1 MDATTLIEQF
11 TTTSGELSLDL
22 LDLAHKILAA
32 GTAASWHRPD
42 DEAHLRA
49 VRLTERIARATEHT
63 RIRVVADADA
73 AKAAKAERT
82 YLADIIA
89 SETKDTPRRATNAV
103 FAARDISQFPLVLAA
118 FADARIG
125 RGHIPHAVK
134 ALATVQPFFDDEPFE
149 ALTRD
154 LLQRAAITDPQS
166 FKTDCERLMADV
178 DELSKK
184 SQEALAAIKQERS
197 AADRAMILTPRDR
210 NHPEFGTDVAMHLT
224 GADTSILTPVI
235 DRIAESIRR
244 RRLNA
249 GKDPKPLKERR
260 IEALI
265 ELARRFGDPK
275 RRTSNPRTP
284 SPSGTTAP
292 SDAFPDSFDELFALE
307 GNLEDAPDFVKE
319 AIAMADDELP
329 SQPAPPAAETN
340 PTTGTRLAVDPRSAD
355 APRPADEPR
364 LAVGEIR
371 EHVRKR
377 DGGCVY
383 PGCDIPFVRCIVH
396 HIVPFAAGGTTTLDN
411 LCALCETHHAQVE
424 NPPNSRDFSTMRMS
438 DDGVPEFIPPISRDP
453 LQRPVRH
460 ARFGTTYGLKPHF
473 KRVKRARPKRVGPR
487 SSPGEGPSAA
497 PSADPSAASSTDSRA
512 GPPSDP
518 ARSSGDPPST

>member
-1 MDATTLIEQF
+1 MDATTLIEQY

-32 GTAASWHRPD
+32 GTAAGWHRPD

-184 SQEALAAIKQERS
+184 SQESLAAIKQERS

-275 RRTSNPRTP
+275 RRSPNPRTP
-284 SPSGTTAP
+284 SPSGTRAP

-319 AIAMADDELP
+319 AIAMANDE
-329 SQPAPPAAETN
+329 
-340 PTTGTRLAVDPRSAD
+340 
-355 APRPADEPR
+355 PRPADQPR

-473 KRVKRARPKRVGPR
+473 ERVKRARPKRAGPR
-487 SSPGEGPSAA
+487 SSPREGPDAA

>member
-275 RRTSNPRTP
+275 RRSPNPRTP
-284 SPSGTTAP
+284 SPSGTRAP
-292 SDAFPDSFDELFALE
+292 TDAFPDSFDELFALE

-319 AIAMADDELP
+319 ATAMVNDELP
-329 SQPAPPAAETN
+329 PQPAPPAAETN

-473 KRVKRARPKRVGPR
+473 ERVKRARPKRAGPR
-487 SSPGEGPSAA
+487 PSPGEGPSAA